1 MISYFGVRSL
11 LDVGC
16 GKGISTS
23 WFYEHGVDT
32 HCVEGSHDAVTQ
44 SILPDPTTQ
53 VTEHDFSRGPWWPE
67 QTVDAVWCVE
77 FTEHV
82 GRNYHSNYVPAFK
95 KAALVFVTHSNWG
108 GWHHVEV
115 HDDKWWRTK
124 WEMQGLVYSEELTAM
139 VRAEAR
145 AESARKVLSPN
156 GKDYYYA
163 QHIIKTMQV
172 FINPEVAMLPRH
184 SGLMAEDGCYGG
196 KKEGGGVEHVKCGGV
211 KKNGQMDEQNTPMD
225 P

>member
-1 MISYFGVRSL
+1 
-11 LDVGC
+11 
-16 GKGISTS
+16 
-23 WFYEHGVDT
+23 
-32 HCVEGSHDAVTQ
+32 
-44 SILPDPTTQ
+44 
-53 VTEHDFSRGPWWPE
+53 
-67 QTVDAVWCVE
+67 
-77 FTEHV
+77 
-82 GRNYHSNYVPAFK
+82 
-95 KAALVFVTHSNWG
+95 
-108 GWHHVEV
+108 
-115 HDDKWWRTK
+115 
-124 WEMQGLVYSEELTAM
+124 MQGLVYSEELTAM

-163 QHIIKTMQV
+163 QHIITTMQV

-225 P
+225 PNYHVLEITPEMDKSWEQNVLASLKKE